1 MNEQMIEMLKKL
13 AGENTLC
20 IGETS
25 DAECYMIFSAYE
37 ASGGNYD
44 DAYRMGRGD
53 GKILLARELLE
64 MLENQ

>member
-13 AGENTLC
+13 AGENTLR
-20 IGETS
+20 ETS
-25 DAECYMIFSAYE
+25 DAEGYMISAYE

-44 DAYRMGRGD
+44 DAYSMGMRD
-53 GKILLARELLE
+53 GEILLARELLK

>member
-13 AGENTLC
+13 AGENTL
-20 IGETS
+20 GEN
-25 DAECYMIFSAYE
+25 MISAYE